1 MQMDIRMPIGLL
13 FTLLGV
19 IITAQGFFTRGAEMY
34 KHSLNINI
42 NIYSGVGLLIF
53 GGLMLWMAM
62 RGRSKTKTK
71 PQ

>member
-1 MQMDIRMPIGLL
+1 MQLDIRMPIGLL

-53 GGLMLWMAM
+53 GGLMLWMALL
-62 RGRSKTKTK
+62 SKRPKK
-71 PQ
+71 E